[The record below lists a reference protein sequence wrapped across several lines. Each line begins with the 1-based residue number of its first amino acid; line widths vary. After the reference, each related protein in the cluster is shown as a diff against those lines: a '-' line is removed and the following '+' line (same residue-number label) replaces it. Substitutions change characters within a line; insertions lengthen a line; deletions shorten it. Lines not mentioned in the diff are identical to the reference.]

1 MCMVLLQN
9 YEEKKARI
17 VQKIKLEIFAME
29 KASHKTRIRKRLN
42 VAEVKFKTVQMTE
55 LQLQKN

>member
-1 MCMVLLQN
+1 MVLLQN

-17 VQKIKLEIFAME
+17 VQKIKVEIFAME